1 MRTGHCI
8 TSSAPGPT
16 CQGVRMQAQAGCCI
30 DHDSCTA
37 DGRDLAAQQHR
48 STLAAQASRP
58 APHSI
63 RPTTA
68 SPHPHARTY
77 YKLPSVD
84 E

>member
-48 STLAAQASRP
+48 STLAAQASRTP
-58 APHSI
+58 PHHHRI
-63 RPTTA
+63 RID
-68 SPHPHARTY
+68 ARTY
-77 YKLPSVD
+77 LISYVD
-84 E
+84 LLVEY